1 MNIEIKEIIVGLISR
16 VYDLESEHF
25 KTVAD
30 RNICEAELK
39 EMYEDIESL
48 MGAAD
53 AQIVEELAEEIES
66 LEEQVGEL
74 ANRNEDLV
82 EENYNLRRI
91 LTNVSEAINVTWN

>member
-1 MNIEIKEIIVGLISR
+1 MNIEIKEIIVDLISR

-25 KTVAD
+25 KTVTD
-30 RNICEAELK
+30 RNLCEEELK

-48 MGAAD
+48 IGEVD
-53 AQIVEELAEEIES
+53 VRTIEDYEEEIES

-74 ANRNEDLV
+74 ASRNEDLV